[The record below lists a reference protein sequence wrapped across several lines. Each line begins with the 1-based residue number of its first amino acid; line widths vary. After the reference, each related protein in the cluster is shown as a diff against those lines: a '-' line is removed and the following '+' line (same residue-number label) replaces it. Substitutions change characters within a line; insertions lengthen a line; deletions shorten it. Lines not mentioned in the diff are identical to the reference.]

1 MYPPKDKS
9 VLIQMMILSSTNPPP
24 QLEEKTPLK
33 FIFWNIN
40 RGSVTSRELSGSGWG
55 VGAVACHF
63 PSVSVLSVLFD
74 SWILS
79 KHFSNISLL
88 APLASLTLSSQ
99 NIGEIFI

>member
-1 MYPPKDKS
+1 MILLLMHPPKDKS
-9 VLIQMMILSSTNPPP
+9 VLIQMMIRSSTTSTP

-33 FIFWNIN
+33 FIFQNIN

-55 VGAVACHF
+55 VGAVGCHF

-79 KHFSNISLL
+79 KHFFLIFLYWLL
-88 APLASLTLSSQ
+88 LLL
-99 NIGEIFI
+99 